1 MQTLDLAIMRTLMA
15 VVETGSFARAAEVVG
30 RSESA
35 VSLQMKRLEEQL
47 GEPVFLRTGKH
58 MALTDAGTT
67 LLGYAQRLLDLNDEA
82 LTAASGAALNSSVTL
97 AVPHDVAE
105 TWLPAVVEGFARSHP
120 SVALRT
126 VEGRSTAVLERLA
139 AGEIDLAVAF
149 SAARAEDA
157 LWSGCL
163 PMIWIGTARFR
174 LQTQQPG
181 SARRLRSALCFS
193 VRGHRNPRS
202 GRYRLVGGLFQFQPR
217 TPGLP

>member
-1 MQTLDLAIMRTLMA
+1 
-15 VVETGSFARAAEVVG
+15 
-30 RSESA
+30 
-35 VSLQMKRLEEQL
+35 
-47 GEPVFLRTGKH
+47 
-58 MALTDAGTT
+58 MALTEAGAT

-82 LTAASGAALNSSVTL
+82 LSATSGASLNGSVTL

-105 TWLPAVVEGFARSHP
+105 TWLPAVVEGFSRSHP

-163 PMIWIGTARFR
+163 PMIFVVAFLTMPAPCSLGLSGVPTKSSGVWLIP
-174 LQTQQPG
+174 QTL
-181 SARRLRSALCFS
+181 ALRLRAVRKSWTTTLARMGDSSSAQHSSSRTML
-193 VRGHRNPRS
+193 
-202 GRYRLVGGLFQFQPR
+202 GRPVIPDAR
-217 TPGLP
+217 